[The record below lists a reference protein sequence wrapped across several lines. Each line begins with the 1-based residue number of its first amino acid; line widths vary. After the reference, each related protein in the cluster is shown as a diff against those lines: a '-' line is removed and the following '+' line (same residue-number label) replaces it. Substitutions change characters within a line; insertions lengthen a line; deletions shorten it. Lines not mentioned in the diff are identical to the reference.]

1 MLLGR
6 WVRGALTPASA
17 GHANVAQAREL
28 ARLTDAIANRMPF
41 GGRCLQRSLVL
52 GWLLR
57 RRSIESRL
65 RIGVLKGT
73 DAIAAHAWVEVA
85 GEPANDTPAHCAAF
99 VVFEAPEERLVSLVR
114 LERAS

>member
-1 MLLGR
+1 
-6 WVRGALTPASA
+6 
-17 GHANVAQAREL
+17 
-28 ARLTDAIANRMPF
+28 MPF